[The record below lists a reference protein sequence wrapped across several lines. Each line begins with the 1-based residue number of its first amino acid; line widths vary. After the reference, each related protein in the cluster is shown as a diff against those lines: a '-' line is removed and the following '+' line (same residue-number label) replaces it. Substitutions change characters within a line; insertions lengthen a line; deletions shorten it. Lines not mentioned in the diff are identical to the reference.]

1 MRFLEYGD
9 EPRYSCPLR
18 AWPERSRVGVQ
29 IRVGAASDGRGRA
42 FPIERIRH
50 ELMALTKDDEELI
63 ELIGIILNVLED

>member
-18 AWPERSRVGVQ
+18 AWPERSRVGLQ
-29 IRVGAASDGRGRA
+29 IRMGVSDGRGRA
-42 FPIERIRH
+42 FPSERIRH

-63 ELIGIILNVLED
+63 ELIGTILNVLED